1 MSEIEIEAFRA
12 DTPASRGITA
22 AHIADAAAAFD
33 PATQRVP
40 VVMGHPG
47 NDQDAPAFGE
57 ITGARADGNKL
68 FVKIKNLAQAAV
80 DGVKESRILNRSI
93 AFWHPNHPSNPAPGK
108 FSLRHLGLLGGA
120 APAIPGMAP
129 LRFAADDQDAD
140 GGHIV
145 ADGEPG
151 SAVIYSVPEAP
162 AKLPTLDEIAD
173 AVAAKLKPATPAA
186 PQQENFTVATEQELA
201 DREAALKAR
210 EDKIA
215 ADEAKFA
222 ADAKAARESANTTFA
237 ADLVKAGKFPA
248 GLQGKLVAILNSMP
262 TEALTF
268 ASDDVASPADGLK
281 AILNAATPVI
291 QFTTTTPSGNP
302 DFAAGDETNEAK
314 ALAQANARA
323 AAAWQNK

>member
-1 MSEIEIEAFRA
+1 MAEIEIEAFRA
-12 DTPASRGITA
+12 DSPASRGITA

-57 ITGARADGNKL
+57 ISGARADGDRL

-108 FSLRHLGLLGGA
+108 YSLRHLGLLGGA

-129 LRFAADDQDAD
+129 LRFAADDGDVP
-140 GGHIV
+140 GHIV

-151 SAVIYSVPEAP
+151 AAVIYAAPEAP
-162 AKLPTLDEIAD
+162 AQLPSIDEIAA
-173 AVAAKLKPATPAA
+173 AVAAKLTPAQT
-186 PQQENFTVATEQELA
+186 PTQQENFTVPTPEELEAREAELA
-201 DREAALKAR
+201 RKETA
-210 EDKIA
+210 
-215 ADEAKFA
+215 F
-222 ADAKAARESANTTFA
+222 AAREQEAAQRDKEAREAANTTFA

-248 GLQGKLVAILNSMP
+248 GLQGKLVQILNAMP

-268 ASDDVASPADGLK
+268 AADDVAPPADGLK
-281 AILNAATPVI
+281 AILGAATPVI
-291 QFTTTTPSGNP
+291 QFSTTTPAGDPPS
-302 DFAAGDETNEAK
+302 FAAPGADDAEAK
-314 ALAQANARA
+314 ALAAAQARTQ
-323 AAAWQNK
+323 AAWQSK